1 VVVMPG
7 SVDVVVGSTDD
18 DGSTVAVVVVKAG
31 GV

>member
-7 SVDVVVGSTDD
+7 SVDIVIGSTDD
-18 DGSTVAVVVVKAG
+18 GSCVAVVVVKAG